1 MKKMNNILK
10 MISKMESNANE
21 VKLGKHEVELA
32 LVDDIKNASDS
43 VKKQYDIVFQKA
55 MTSLSNINEG
65 VKLGNKAFFDAQ
77 KFYQQ
82 GLKIEQQAKELGVQ
96 MPNDFLN
103 AMKVLYQ
110 YSNLEGEQIIK
121 NLIQAQKA
129 LS

>member
-1 MKKMNNILK
+1 MKTLQSIYNKITDKTEL
-10 MISKMESNANE
+10 A
-21 VKLGKHEVELA
+21 KHKVELA
-32 LVDDIKNASDS
+32 LVDEIKNASDS
-43 VKKQYDIVFQKA
+43 VKKKYDIVFQKA
-55 MTSLSNINEG
+55 TASLSNINEG

-82 GLKIEQQAKELGVQ
+82 GLKIEQQAKELGLQ

-103 AMKVLYQ
+103 AMKILYQ

>member
-1 MKKMNNILK
+1 MKKVNNILK

-32 LVDDIKNASDS
+32 LVDEIKSASDS

-65 VKLGNKAFFDAQ
+65 VKLGNKAFFEAQ

-82 GLKIEQQAKELGVQ
+82 GLKIEQQAKDLGVQ

-103 AMKVLYQ
+103 AMKILYQ

-121 NLIQAQKA
+121 DLIQAQKA